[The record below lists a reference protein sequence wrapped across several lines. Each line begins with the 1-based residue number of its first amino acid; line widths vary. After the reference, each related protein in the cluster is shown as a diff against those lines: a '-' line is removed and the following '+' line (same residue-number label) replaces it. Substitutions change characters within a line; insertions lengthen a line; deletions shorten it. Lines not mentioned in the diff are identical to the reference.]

1 MKLSTLMTINAVVAA
16 VFGIAFVL
24 VPAQVMSLYG
34 VEESAALNYVGQL
47 FGAALI
53 SFAVLTWS
61 ARNAAQSDARKAIV
75 LALFVGEAVGF
86 LLALIGQLTNVVS
99 ALGWSTVA
107 IYLLLALGFGYFQF
121 TRPAAGATTSTAEKS
136 QDAST
141 G

>member
-1 MKLSTLMTINAVVAA
+1 MKLSTLMTTNAVVAA

-34 VEESAALNYVGQL
+34 VEESAALNHVGQL
-47 FGAALI
+47 FGASLI
-53 SFAVLTWS
+53 SLAVLTWS
-61 ARNAAQSDARKAIV
+61 ARNAAQSAARKAIV
-75 LALFVGEAVGF
+75 LALFFGEAVGF

-121 TRPAAGATTSTAEKS
+121 ARPAVGAATSTAE
-136 QDAST
+136 
-141 G
+141 

>member
-1 MKLSTLMTINAVVAA
+1 MTINAVVAA

-24 VPAQVMSLYG
+24 VPSQVMSLYG
-34 VEESAALNYVGQL
+34 VEGSAALNYVGQL
-47 FGAALI
+47 YGAALI

-86 LLALIGQLTNVVS
+86 VLALIGQLANPVS
-99 ALGWSTVA
+99 PLGWSTVA

-121 TRPAAGATTSTAEKS
+121 SKPAAE
-136 QDAST
+136 
-141 G
+141 